1 LSAKRREV
9 DNISVHDIISLDVL
23 TPGTKMQLY
32 INKVLSN
39 GLQVTFGKENI
50 GYINQIYLENPLC
63 AYTEDMKITG
73 RLLYILPTVKLAYF
87 SLLTDISE
95 KEKLNVGNIQKAKV
109 LYRESNGIILK
120 LSESGLRGFVS
131 LRRTT
136 IPPAKISTEFKR
148 NSQHKCR
155 ILSYNWMECLYVCTM
170 EQELLKQKYFST
182 FDLNFGDTLN
192 VTITNIDT
200 NSGFVKVQTGN
211 IWGSVPPEHI
221 SDIGSSALKK
231 LEIGNNVK
239 ARVLNNDEH
248 NMKFTLKESL
258 IKSELPVLHD
268 IHEAQCG
275 SKYHGTVTKIEKSGM
290 LVRFYGDVKGWVSY
304 KLSNMSCHYSLGQTV
319 TVCIESIEEDK
330 GRMMLKIASDKQE
343 EQSVD
348 FSIGEMV
355 EGMVIESSINGV
367 HLQISKQDKNVTG
380 FLPAGHMAPCIE
392 IGTLLSAQ
400 CLPGDKI
407 SAFVF
412 FKEPGLILSR
422 TFVTQ
427 EEYRNFDLLKVDDC
441 IPCTI
446 REILENGIIVIL
458 PIENYSKFG
467 FVSYKDISNFEMLQV
482 NQILFVKITAIDKHE
497 KQLTLTMLLKN
508 IWDSLFDYQIK
519 MMTAVDILSLYLSK
533 LLDLTKNSF
542 YENKPISLAVL
553 GQKVNGTVDKIT
565 EDGLILRL
573 DNHLTGTVRKDHYSD
588 KLKVGD
594 KVYGTI
600 LWKNYVHELVDVS
613 ILPRIVNG
621 INSKQKKLPELP
633 VGLVLR
639 AEILMITKWFILI
652 LIKRNGAGYL
662 AVLPVRRH
670 INDIS
675 PDLKPYKIHA
685 KIRVYVVVKGS
696 ETNSVPICMLKSA
709 FEIPKNAVQIKP
721 ISTSRKLKRK
731 NVFIEDQDIFTSPLV
746 KKSKVGH

>member
-1 LSAKRREV
+1 LSAKRREINNV
-9 DNISVHDIISLDVL
+9 SVHDIISLDAL
-23 TPGTKMQLY
+23 TPGTKMQLH

-50 GYINQIYLENPLC
+50 GYINQIYLENSLC
-63 AYTEDMKITG
+63 TYTEDTKIIG

-87 SLLTDISE
+87 TLLTDISE

-136 IPPAKISTEFKR
+136 VPPAKISTEFKR

-155 ILSYNWMECLYVCTM
+155 IISYNWMERLYVCTM
-170 EQELLKQKYFST
+170 EHELLKQKYFST
-182 FDLNFGDTLN
+182 SDLNFGDTLN
-192 VTITNIDT
+192 VTITNIDI
-200 NSGFVKVQTGN
+200 NSGFVKVQADN

-221 SDIGSSALKK
+221 SDIGSSALSK
-231 LEIGNNVK
+231 LEIGNSVK
-239 ARVLNNDEH
+239 ARVLNNNEH
-248 NMKFTLKESL
+248 KVKFTLKESI
-258 IKSELPVLHD
+258 IKSQLPVLHD

-275 SKYHGTVTKIEKSGM
+275 SKYHGTVTKLEKSGM
-290 LVRFYGDVKGWVSY
+290 LVRFYGNVKGWVPHT
-304 KLSNMSCHYSLGQTV
+304 KFNDMTWNYSLGQTV
-319 TVCIESIEEDK
+319 TVCIESIDEDK
-330 GRMMLKIASDKQE
+330 GRMMLKIASDKEE

-348 FSIGEMV
+348 FLIGEMV
-355 EGMVIESSINGV
+355 EGIVTESSVNGV

-380 FLPAGHMAPCIE
+380 FLPAGHMAPCVE
-392 IGTLLSAQ
+392 IGTLLSTQ
-400 CLPGDKI
+400 CVPGDKI

-412 FKEPGLILSR
+412 FKEPSLILSR

-427 EEYRNFDLLKVDDC
+427 EEYRNFDSLKVGDC

-446 REILENGIIVIL
+446 REILQNGIMVIL
-458 PIENYSKFG
+458 PIENYCKFG

-482 NQILFVKITAIDKHE
+482 SQILFVKITAINKHE
-497 KQLTLTMLLKN
+497 KLLTLTMSLKDL
-508 IWDSLFDYQIK
+508 WDSLSDYQTK
-519 MMTAVDILSLYLSK
+519 MMTTVDILSLYLSK
-533 LLDLTKNSF
+533 LSELTKNSF

-565 EDGLILRL
+565 EHGLVLRL
-573 DNHLTGTVRKDHYSD
+573 DNHLTGTVRKDHYTG

-594 KVYGTI
+594 RVYGTI

-613 ILPRIVNG
+613 LLPRIVNG

-633 VGLVLR
+633 IGLVLR

-675 PDLKPYKIHA
+675 PDLKPYEIHA

-696 ETNSVPICMLKSA
+696 ETDSVPICMLKSA
-709 FEIPKNAVQIKP
+709 FEIPKSAIQP

-731 NVFIEDQDIFTSPLV
+731 NCFKHQDIFTNPLV
-746 KKSKVGH
+746 KKSKIGH